1 MSPYK
6 KRHNIVM
13 KKDLNIPS
21 EIGNLRLVEKAI
33 DELSLELDL
42 SDEVYG
48 NVLVA
53 TMEATNNAIIH
64 GNNSDPKKSV
74 KIEIQME
81 KEQLKIHVEDQGGGF
96 DFSSV
101 PDPTAPE
108 NLEKINGR
116 GIFLME
122 RLSDEILYQITLLT
136 SVLQN
141 RSLEG
146 LYMAAE
152 SRLSGNSIPSRL
164 NDRFR

>member
-1 MSPYK
+1 M
-6 KRHNIVM
+6 I
-13 KKDLNIPS
+13 KDLNFPS
-21 EIGNLRLVEKAI
+21 DIGNLRIVEKAI

-64 GNNSDPKKSV
+64 GNRSDPKKKV
-74 KIEIQME
+74 RIEIKMID
-81 KEQLKIHVEDQGGGF
+81 KELMVHIEDQGKGF
-96 DFSSV
+96 DHMNI

-122 RLSDEILYQITLLT
+122 RLSDEILYIEDGRIVELKFKL
-136 SVLQN
+136 
-141 RSLEG
+141 
-146 LYMAAE
+146 
-152 SRLSGNSIPSRL
+152 
-164 NDRFR
+164 

>member
-1 MSPYK
+1 
-6 KRHNIVM
+6 M

-33 DELSLELDL
+33 DELSMELDL

-64 GNNSDPKKSV
+64 GNNSDPSKNVS
-74 KIEIQME
+74 INILLDE
-81 KEQLKIHVEDQGGGF
+81 KELRVHIEDQGIGF
-96 DFSSV
+96 DHASI

-122 RLSDEILYQITLLT
+122 RLSDEILY
-136 SVLQN
+136 
-141 RSLEG
+141 LEEG
-146 LYMAAE
+146 RIVELKF
-152 SRLSGNSIPSRL
+152 RL
-164 NDRFR
+164 